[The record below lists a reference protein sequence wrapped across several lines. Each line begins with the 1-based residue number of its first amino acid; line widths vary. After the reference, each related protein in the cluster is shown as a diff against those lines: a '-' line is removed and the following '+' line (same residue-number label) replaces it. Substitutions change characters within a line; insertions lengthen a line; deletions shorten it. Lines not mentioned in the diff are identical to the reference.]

1 MNDRSRDPGPSGR
14 PRPPGIPGPTGV
26 PGPPDPAVAPY
37 PRELA
42 DARIRALLDLAPAGR
57 DREIAAAILESSTRL
72 AWDDVTRLDLK
83 IVNAALRELRR
94 SFRVFAP
101 YRGVPKVSI
110 FGSARTAPDHPLYA
124 LTRST
129 ATELVARGMMVIT
142 GAGAGVM
149 AAANEG
155 AGPERGFGLAI
166 RLPFEP
172 EPNAWVHPDR
182 LVNFKYFFT
191 RKLIFI
197 KESAGFVLCPGGFGT
212 NDEAFELLTLLQTG
226 KTEPRPVVLLDLE
239 DGTYWETWLD
249 FVRRE
254 LVEPGY
260 IDEDDLRLL
269 RTAHRPQDAVAEIER
284 FHRLYHSSRYVGS
297 DLMLRLRRP
306 LAPAER
312 AMLSERFGDI
322 VEPPG
327 LQPAD
332 LPPEDREDPGLA
344 SLAGV
349 TFRFGRRR
357 FSRLRELIDGINAL

>member
-1 MNDRSRDPGPSGR
+1 MPEAS
-14 PRPPGIPGPTGV
+14 
-26 PGPPDPAVAPY
+26 Y
-37 PRELA
+37 PRDIA
-42 DARIRALLDLAPAGR
+42 DARIQALLGLAPPGR
-57 DREIAAAILESSTRL
+57 DREIVSAILESSARF
-72 AWDDVTRLDLK
+72 AWDDVSRLDLK

-101 YRGVPKVSI
+101 YRDVPKVSI
-110 FGSARTAPDHPLYA
+110 FGSARTSPEHPLYA
-124 LTRST
+124 LARST
-129 ATELVARGMMVIT
+129 ARTLVDHGMMVIT
-142 GAGAGVM
+142 GAGSGVM

-172 EPNAWVHPDR
+172 EPNRWVHPDR

-226 KTEPRPVVLLDLE
+226 KAEPRPVVLLDLE
-239 DGTYWETWLD
+239 DGTYWDTWLD

-260 IDEDDLRLL
+260 IDGDDLRLL
-269 RTAHRPQDAVAEIER
+269 TTAHRPEDALEVIRR
-284 FHRLYHSSRYVGS
+284 FYRVYHSSRYVGE

-306 LAPAER
+306 LSPAEL
-312 AMLSERFGDI
+312 ATLSERFQDI
-322 VEPPG
+322 VAPPG
-327 LQPAD
+327 LRPVE
-332 LPPEDREDPGLA
+332 LPPEDRQDPEYSA
-344 SLAGV
+344 LAGV
-349 TFRFGRRR
+349 SLRFGRRH
-357 FSRLRELIDGINAL
+357 FSRLRELIDAINGR